1 MDANRLTHIRVLE
14 IKFEI
19 FGGFFAAACYN
30 GYKFCFVLNVR
41 RDAAAAKADAVF
53 RQIPRRDALKQR
65 RHRADEL
72 LRTVIGGLPFSGIYP
87 LLGGAGGVREF

>member
-1 MDANRLTHIRVLE
+1 MSLPATMRDAWT
-14 IKFEI
+14 
-19 FGGFFAAACYN
+19 GAA
-30 GYKFCFVLNVR
+30 R
-41 RDAAAAKADAVF
+41 PSDDAAAAKADAVF